1 MTAGSTSRSSGRIT
15 ILVAGGRRSGTAVLA
30 GILARLG
37 VAVPFPAPGG
47 ADATDAASG
56 PDVLGRL
63 HERMLA
69 AAGSRW
75 NDCLPLDPFWRDGP
89 AGRAFAEEIASLVKT
104 VLDDGRPLAVA
115 APHLPRVVPVWLGG
129 LRQSGASAVAILPYR
144 PPAEAASSLE
154 RLTGIPAAEGLLIWL
169 RDMLDAEAATRELPR
184 SFVAYDRLLADWR
197 GELGRIARELGLA
210 WPDLSIAAEA
220 RIDDYLEGR
229 GRRDPAGD
237 ATAATGPDAGWPQTA
252 FAAVER
258 AAAGGADEAEG
269 RAVLDALRAEFDAA
283 IRAVAP
289 VVAVA
294 DARIA
299 TVRGLEAKIGA
310 SEAATA
316 DLASRLDTAQRHER
330 ELENALL
337 HRQRDLERM
346 KRSVSW
352 QVTRP
357 FREVARVAAR
367 LRGKAAS
374 KQAQSAEKA
383 AQRQAAELAQLR
395 VPRSDLPAPRHLP
408 ARLVAFYLPQFH
420 PIPENDAFW
429 GRGFTEWTNV
439 ARAVPQFAGHYQPRL
454 PADLGFYDLRVPE
467 IQHAQIDLARQ
478 YGIHAFCFYF
488 YWFAGRRLLEM
499 PLDTFASDPGKDFP
513 FLICWA
519 NENWTRR
526 WDGREEDVLVAQ
538 NHSAEDDIAFIG
550 YVARYLC
557 NPRYVRVNGRPL
569 LLVYRP
575 AILPSAKETAER
587 WRQWCRDN
595 GIGEIHLASTQS
607 FGLDDPE
614 DFGFD
619 SAIEFPPNATDVRRL
634 RDEVRPLAPDFE
646 CKIFDMADLV
656 ARSRSYKL
664 PPYRLYRGVC
674 PSWDNTAR
682 KGKRAGILIN
692 ESPAGY
698 REWLANAVLDTEK
711 RFRDPGSRLVFINAW
726 NEWAEGAYL
735 EPDQRFGHAWLA
747 ATRNALAD
755 AWRPFVRRR
764 IVLVSHDAH
773 EHGAQMLCA
782 AIARTLATRF
792 GFAVEIVLLGGG
804 PLTWRFEECGR
815 VHNLSDVD
823 PSGREA
829 AALAARLAGAG
840 FKTAIV
846 NTVVSGRFV
855 ETLARA
861 GIRSVSLVHEMAG
874 YIGRQKLERQA
885 AAVARHAATVVFGA
899 EAVRESFATVVPQI
913 RQHADARVRAQG
925 LYKRNALSDNRAGAR
940 RRLREALRIPET
952 APIVLTVGFADHRKG
967 VDLFLDAGIRVAE
980 ASDAHFVWVGR
991 HGEGVQPTIATRL
1004 AASAVGSRFHFVGFK
1019 EDTDLYYAGADI
1031 YALTS
1036 REDPLPTV
1044 AFEAM
1049 DVAVPVIAFADAG
1062 GIPDWLA
1069 GGAGVVVPWCDVDA
1083 LAKAI
1088 LDLVRDPARRA
1099 ATGAAGQRVVH
1110 ERLGF
1115 ADYVG
1120 DLLDILG
1127 ARPPR
1132 VSVVVPNYNYARHLK
1147 GRLDSILS
1155 QSFPIFELI
1164 VLDDASTDDSVAVA
1178 RKTLAGWDGNVTLVV
1193 NEENSG
1199 SVFAQWRRGAALARG
1214 DYVWIA
1220 EADDVS
1226 APDFLEALM
1235 AELAATN
1242 AAIGFTDSFQIDET
1256 GRTIGRSYA
1265 KYCDGGDKGRFHGDF
1280 TMSGRAFLRDCLGV
1294 KNTILN
1300 VSAVVWKREAL
1311 QRALAA
1317 TEGRIEAFKMA
1328 GDWRLYAEL
1337 MLADEPVTYV
1347 ARPLNG
1353 HRRHSAS
1360 ITGALDRRRHHDEI
1374 VAVHGFIAEA
1384 LSAGVDDDITRKM
1397 RAYEA
1402 KVAAQFGLDG
1412 KAS

>member
-1 MTAGSTSRSSGRIT
+1 MTAVSHPPGEGRIA
-15 ILVAGGRRSGTAVLA
+15 ILVAGGCRSGTSVLA
-30 GILARLG
+30 GILSRLG
-37 VAVPFPAPGG
+37 VTVPFTPLGAGDTTDDSSRPG
-47 ADATDAASG
+47 ALDR
-56 PDVLGRL
+56 LHGRL
-63 HERMLA
+63 LA
-69 AAGSRW
+69 AAGSRS
-75 NDCLPLDPFWRDGP
+75 NDCLPLDRFWQDDP
-89 AGRAFAEEIASLVKT
+89 ARHAFADEIAALIDT
-104 VLDDGRPLAVA
+104 AFDDGRPLAVA
-115 APHLPRVVPVWLGG
+115 DPQLPRLVPVWLDA
-129 LRQSGASAVAILPYR
+129 LRQSGTSAVAILPYR
-144 PPAEAASSLE
+144 HPAEAASSLE

-169 RDMLDAEAATRELPR
+169 RDMIDAEAATRELPR

-197 GELGRIARELGLA
+197 SEVTRISRETGLV
-210 WPDLSIAAEA
+210 WPDLSAAAEA
-220 RIDDYLEGR
+220 RIDDYLFGDR
-229 GRRDPAGD
+229 GRDPAGN
-237 ATAATGPDAGWPQTA
+237 AAPSPSAGAADWTSTA

-258 AAAGGADEAEG
+258 VAAGGADDSEA
-269 RAVLDALRAEFDAA
+269 RAVLDALRSELDAA

-299 TVRGLEAKIGA
+299 TVRDLEARLGS
-310 SEAATA
+310 SEAAAA
-316 DLASRLDTAQRHER
+316 DLRSQLDSAQQHER
-330 ELENALL
+330 ELESTLL
-337 HRQRDLERM
+337 HRQRDLDRL

-357 FREVARVAAR
+357 FREAARVATR
-367 LRGKAAS
+367 LHGRATS
-374 KQAQSAEKA
+374 TQPLTPEKA
-383 AQRQAAELAQLR
+383 ALQQAADLAALR
-395 VPRSDLPAPRHLP
+395 VPRSDLPAPRRLP
-408 ARLVAFYLPQFH
+408 ARLIAFYLPQFH
-420 PIPENDAFW
+420 PTPENDAFW
-429 GRGFTEWTNV
+429 GKGFTEWTNV

-499 PLDTFASDPGKDFP
+499 PLDSFASDPAKDFP

-526 WDGREEDVLVAQ
+526 WDGREDDVLVAQ
-538 NHSAEDDIAFIG
+538 NHSPEDDIAFID
-550 YVARYLC
+550 YVARYLR

-607 FGLDDPE
+607 FGLDDPR

-619 SAIEFPPNATDVRRL
+619 SAIEFPPNATGVRRR
-634 RDEVRPLAPDFE
+634 RDKVRPLAPDFE

-656 ARSRSYKL
+656 ERSRKYKV

-682 KGKRAGILIN
+682 KGSRAGILIN

-711 RFRDPGSRLVFINAW
+711 RFRDPDSRLVFINAW

-735 EPDQRFGHAWLA
+735 EPDQRFGFAWLA

-755 AWRPFVRRR
+755 TWRPSVRRR
-764 IVLVSHDAH
+764 IILVSHDAH

-792 GFAVEIVLLGGG
+792 GFAVEIVLLGSG

-815 VHNLSDVD
+815 VHDLSGVD

-829 AALAARLAGAG
+829 AALAARLAGSG
-840 FKTAIV
+840 FQTAIV

-855 ETLARA
+855 ETLSRA
-861 GIRSVSLVHEMAG
+861 GIRCASLVHEMAG
-874 YIGRQKLERQA
+874 YISQHKLERHA
-885 AAVARHAATVVFGA
+885 ATIARHAATVIFGA
-899 EAVRESFATVVPQI
+899 DAVRESFATVVPGI
-913 RQHADARVRAQG
+913 RRHPDARVRAQG
-925 LYKRNALSDNRAGAR
+925 LYKRNALADDRAGAR
-940 RRLREALRIPET
+940 RRLREELRIPES

-991 HGEGVQPTIATRL
+991 FGESVQPMIAQRL
-1004 AASAVGSRFHFVGFK
+1004 AGTAVGSRFHFVGFK
-1019 EDTDLYYAGADI
+1019 EATDHYYAGADI

-1049 DVAVPVIAFADAG
+1049 DVGVPVIAFADAG

-1069 GGAGVVVPWCDVDA
+1069 GGAGVVVPWCDVDG
-1083 LAKAI
+1083 LVKAI
-1088 LDLVRDPARRA
+1088 LDLVHDPVRRA
-1099 ATGAAGQRVVH
+1099 AIGATGERVVR

-1127 ARPPR
+1127 QRPPR
-1132 VSVVVPNYNYARHLK
+1132 VSVIVPSYNYARHLK

-1178 RKTLAGWDGNVTLVV
+1178 RKALAGFDGNVTLVV

-1226 APDFLEALM
+1226 SPDFLEALM
-1235 AELAATN
+1235 AELAATD
-1242 AAIGFTDSFQIDET
+1242 AAIAFSDSFQIDET
-1256 GRTIGRSYA
+1256 GRTTGRSYA
-1265 KYCDGGDKGRFHGDF
+1265 RYCDGGDKGRFHGDF
-1280 TMSGRAFLRDCLGV
+1280 TMSGRAFLRECLSI

-1300 VSAVVWKREAL
+1300 VSSVVWKREAL

-1317 TEGRIEAFKMA
+1317 TEGRLEAFKMA

-1337 MLADEPVTYV
+1337 MLADEPVTYI

-1353 HRRHSAS
+1353 HRRHPSS
-1360 ITGALDRRRHHDEI
+1360 ITKALDRRRHHDEI

-1384 LSAGVDDDITRKM
+1384 LSAGVDDVITGKM

-1402 KVAAQFGLDG
+1402 KVAAQFGLDR
-1412 KAS
+1412 